1 MARTGARRR
10 PDPLDPA
17 QAAAARAAGALG
29 LPLVS
34 AGAALVWGLLVAALV
49 VAVLRAAVVDL
60 FDDREW
66 TMPVV
71 RWVEGLDAGWL
82 VPVVLVA
89 VVLAVG
95 AGALGCWLSVRRLR
109 RGGVPD
115 AAAVTLRGAALGTA
129 LQAVLSTL
137 SSWLL
142 GLLMLLGGVVAAWV
156 VVLAWVL
163 LSIGASALVGWLAG
177 PRTWLAIAR
186 REARRAAAEVAAAA
200 GAPPIAPPVPP
211 AGPPAAPHP
220 HVSGPPSA

>member
-1 MARTGARRR
+1 MRRR
-10 PDPLDPA
+10 ADPLDPA

-109 RGGVPD
+109 RGGVSD
-115 AAAVTLRGAALGTA
+115 AVGVTLRGAALGTA

-142 GLLMLLGGVVAAWV
+142 GLLMLLGGIVAAWV
-156 VVLAWVL
+156 VVLAWAL
-163 LSIGASALVGWLAG
+163 LSIGASVLVGWVAG

-186 REARRAAAEVAAAA
+186 REARRAATAA
-200 GAPPIAPPVPP
+200 GAPPLAPPAPP
-211 AGPPAAPHP
+211 AGQSTGPHP